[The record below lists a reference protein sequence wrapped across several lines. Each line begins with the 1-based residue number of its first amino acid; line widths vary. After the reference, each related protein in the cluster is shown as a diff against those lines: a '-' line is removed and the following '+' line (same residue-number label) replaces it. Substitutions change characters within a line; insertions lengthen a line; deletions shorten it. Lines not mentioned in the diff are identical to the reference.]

1 MKIISEKNEFMA
13 GIYVIE
19 FNTKNE
25 AKKFIDIYSNCPI
38 WPLVTKG
45 RKENEVF
52 LFAIELKRQKHGDFS
67 EEHNTLAKN
76 PNYIGAKEVT
86 FKRDDTLIGIFKNY
100 KLKPVIQIQFPV
112 DLIAKNAILLKILAK
127 VVLLII
133 NIDINLFNFVDLYN
147 KAFPQHS

>member
-1 MKIISEKNEFMA
+1 MKIISEKNEFMS

-38 WPLVTKG
+38 WPIVTKG
-45 RKENEVF
+45 RRENEVF
-52 LFAIELKRQKHGDFS
+52 LFAIELKRQKHGDFL
-67 EEHNTLAKN
+67 EEHNTLVKN

-100 KLKPVIQIQFPV
+100 KLKTSYSNTIPCGSNCEKCNSF
-112 DLIAKNAILLKILAK
+112 KNPCKGCPAYYK
-127 VVLLII
+127 
-133 NIDINLFNFVDLYN
+133 Y
-147 KAFPQHS
+147 